1 MYWTNYLGSFVRM
14 EGVHVTLNWDIVEDR
29 RLKFGKMDN
38 LKNRPN
44 FKMFFLKYTVVS
56 SINLRLD
63 SLLVHHIELQII
75 SSLRIHPRASLNL
88 SSFKK

>member
-1 MYWTNYLGSFVRM
+1 M

-56 SINLRLD
+56 SICD
-63 SLLVHHIELQII
+63 
-75 SSLRIHPRASLNL
+75 
-88 SSFKK
+88 